1 MPKCNFQC
9 LNALWSLESL
19 CRISVYKK
27 NKVLDDSKLASNSA
41 SYQAKCQHGRK
52 PPDQQQWSTTCLWSS
67 YGKAHLARKG
77 LLCSIADNNNK
88 NPTSYWY
95 ETLKRLSWSYMLR
108 HEKKIRSSPLH
119 RLCKGPSKIMETYLN
134 RYSWQI
140 KSLLLKSLTVP
151 EPGTLDFTL
160 F

>member
-1 MPKCNFQC
+1 MIVWIAMYLCKSHAKMQFPMPKC
-9 LNALWSLESL
+9 SLIIGKFVQNLSL
-19 CRISVYKK
+19 QK

-134 RYSWQI
+134 RYYWQI
-140 KSLLLKSLTVP
+140 KYVNLC
-151 EPGTLDFTL
+151 F
-160 F
+160 